1 MGLEAYVVCARYYEG
16 GEKIPLVVVPTIE
29 KAEEVNAILRESD
42 VYEVERWYEKV
53 STFGF

>member
-29 KAEEVNAILRESD
+29 KAEEVNAILRKSD

-53 STFGF
+53 GIFGF